1 MAGWMV
7 DDDVLSGCNGILC
20 PNLRR
25 LETVGPTIWE
35 AACLESESECREN
48 ELMVTWLRMVDNV
61 KLHLK
66 KWMKVNL
73 WSPPF
78 PDRGWWWLMRCL
90 QAAWSPSV
98 HPLCPVQN
106 WSLQRATS
114 CYSRMSDMNVST
126 CAMHLITSTP
136 EPSFRVDMSVIWK
149 LGHNWLWQNDE

>member
-1 MAGWMV
+1 MAGWRM
-7 DDDVLSGCNGILC
+7 DGWWMMMCCSGILC

-25 LETVGPTIWE
+25 LETVGPKIWE

-48 ELMVTWLRMVDNV
+48 DFMVTWLRLVENV

-90 QAAWSPSV
+90 QAARSPSLSI
-98 HPLCPVQN
+98 HCVQYRTGPYKEPPPATQGCLTWMYPPAQCTWLHQYLN
-106 WSLQRATS
+106 IRFVLTCLWSE
-114 CYSRMSDMNVST
+114 N
-126 CAMHLITSTP
+126 
-136 EPSFRVDMSVIWK
+136 
-149 LGHNWLWQNDE
+149 